1 MYNGKQAQKIGENIP
16 NSAVFKNKN
25 NNNNSNNR
33 KSKNNQNMDN

>member
-1 MYNGKQAQKIGENIP
+1 MYNGKQAQKIGEDIP
-16 NSAVFKNKN
+16 NSAVFKNK